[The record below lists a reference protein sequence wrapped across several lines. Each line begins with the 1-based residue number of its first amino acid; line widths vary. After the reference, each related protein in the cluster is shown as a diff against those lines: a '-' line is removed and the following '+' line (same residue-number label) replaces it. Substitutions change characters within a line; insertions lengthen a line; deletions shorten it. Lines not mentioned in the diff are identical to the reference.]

1 MDQDRLKE
9 LVTSAALAG
18 VCQGSLVDRLQEIDE
33 SESGEVRR
41 SDLLH
46 TYKRRLGRV
55 GVNTKLHDETASLVS
70 FLENYPEEVLSMISI
85 KFRGDGFE
93 LFLADRDTDKI
104 LHWMQMFSRPSSL

>member
-9 LVTSAALAG
+9 LVTSAVIAG
-18 VCQGSLVDRLQEIDE
+18 VCQESLIDRLEEIDE

-55 GVNTKLHDETASLVS
+55 SVNTKLHDDTSSLIS
-70 FLENYPEEVLSMISI
+70 FLENYPEDVLSMISV

-93 LFLADRDTDKI
+93 LFLADRDTDRI